1 MIRSSMLN
9 QAARFGV
16 AALSL
21 VAAAAWAQV
30 KIAVTDLS
38 YQEQVAQY
46 FSSVEYKGKWND
58 SGSAREHYR
67 DSDYS
72 SSGGASANYKSKGEV
87 AYRAESGVR
96 LVIDRGELRKFTGD
110 IKGGLIKA
118 GYRVMQGK
126 PWTQTNTEQL
136 YDIIKRVKEGY
147 YPGSDYVLFGTITS
161 IEFREE
167 HNPIQGTNTVNH
179 SLNLEL
185 VAEFSL
191 INTKTYEIKAAF
203 SAIGEGSD
211 SRLTNNAGTVYALK
225 RGEVMYQ
232 VAKSLGDNVTEEVLG
247 QFSEG
252 AKPKGGGRNVQGGMQ
267 RNETVVEEKT
277 IIFK

>member
-1 MIRSSMLN
+1 MTKPSMITR
-9 QAARFGV
+9 AARVG
-16 AALSL
+16 AAVLSL
-21 VAAAAWAQV
+21 VAVAAWAQV
-30 KIAVTDLS
+30 KIAVTDLT

-46 FSSVEYKGKWND
+46 FNSVEYKGKWDD
-58 SGSAREHYR
+58 SGSARERYR

-72 SSGGASANYKSKGEV
+72 SSGSASANYKSKGEV

-126 PWTQTNTEQL
+126 PWTQTNTEKL
-136 YDIIKRVKEGY
+136 YDIIKRIKDGY
-147 YPGSDYVLFGTITS
+147 YPGSDYVLFGTITN
-161 IEFREE
+161 IEYREE

-203 SAIGEGSD
+203 TSIGEGRD
-211 SRLTNNAGTVYALK
+211 ARLTNNAGTVYALNK
-225 RGEVMYQ
+225 SEVMYQ

-252 AKPKGGGRNVQGGMQ
+252 AKPKGGRNVQGSMQ

>member
-1 MIRSSMLN
+1 MINSSKLSL
-9 QAARFGV
+9 AARMGV
-16 AALSL
+16 AALFL
-21 VAAAAWAQV
+21 VASAVWAQV
-30 KIAVTDLS
+30 KIAVTDLT

-46 FSSVEYKGKWND
+46 FNSVEFKGKWDD
-58 SGSAREHYR
+58 SGSARERYR
-67 DSDYS
+67 DSDFS
-72 SSGGASANYKSKGEV
+72 SSGSASANYKSKGEM

-252 AKPKGGGRNVQGGMQ
+252 AKPKSGGRTQGGMQ